1 MPVGPVVTY
10 ANFLS
15 RTRIRRNVLIATYDE
30 QEVNLQTLRA
40 VSKLGDRHEKYE
52 QQTVTR

>member
-1 MPVGPVVTY
+1 VTY

-15 RTRIRRNVLIATYDE
+15 RTRIRCNVLIATYYE
-30 QEVNLQTLRA
+30 QEVNLQTFRA
-40 VSKLGDRHEKYE
+40 VSKLEDRHEKFE